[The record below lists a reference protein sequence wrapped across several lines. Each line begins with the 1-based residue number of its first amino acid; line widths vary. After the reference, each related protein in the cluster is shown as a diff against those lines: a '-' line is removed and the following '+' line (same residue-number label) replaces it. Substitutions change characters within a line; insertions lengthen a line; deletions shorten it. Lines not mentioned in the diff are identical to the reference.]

1 MHIMNQSES
10 DVQAAII
17 EALVYDGYLV
27 LRINQGAAR
36 ASPIIVD
43 DGVSITQTKNRYVRF
58 AFWQALGKPA
68 TDKGISDI
76 LAVKW
81 FATHTN
87 LNEFDHRPIP
97 RFLAIEVKA
106 PGRKNKAGAVTAPQM
121 SFLQAVNDHGG
132 IAIVADCLEDVAPYL
147 DKVEIQ

>member
-1 MHIMNQSES
+1 MPSES
-10 DVQAAII
+10 DIQAAIF
-17 EALVYDGYLV
+17 EALVFDGWLV
-27 LRINQGAAR
+27 LRINQGARTGFAYQCDYCGR
-36 ASPIIVD
+36 HGDEPTA
-43 DGVSITQTKNRYVRF
+43 GYVRF
-58 AFWQALGKPA
+58 AFWQALGIEL
-68 TDKGISDI
+68 TDKGISDL

-81 FATHTN
+81 FATHTK

-121 SFLQAVNDHGG
+121 SFLEAIQEHGG

-147 DKVEIQ
+147 NSAEVQ